1 MWSAVVPALNLLFLW
16 ILGISFAFLLMRER
30 LISRYS
36 AHIKHPL
43 IFLLLAA
50 LLVRLVPL
58 ILLPVGA
65 AYDVESFRLV
75 GEALLNGE
83 DVYTSAAAGRHPYFP
98 LQMVAVGAATY
109 LSRTTTLPFII
120 WLKLPAVLADVL
132 ISMVIYKSFRR
143 WGKSETTSLYWA
155 LLYALNPISVLV
167 SAYHG
172 QFDAVPVLLLL
183 LSWYSYRFGRRIIR
197 SAVFLGFAILIKT
210 WPIVFLP
217 ITFIRLPNY
226 RQRFGYA
233 ILTLSIPILFS
244 TAYVVWFSTNPVP
257 MLRRTLTHAGVPGY
271 WGLSSLIYLPGSLL
285 FNPDRVLQIILP
297 LQRVLLLIV
306 GLLAL
311 WWTRRQ
317 DALNALLTIIL
328 IVFSIMLGMGLQW
341 LLWPIAFAVLASE
354 DRWLKWYSITG
365 TLMMLVH
372 LYGLHLYP
380 WLNQLLEP
388 QTATT
393 ILRLASLPV
402 WVTVLLWT
410 LSRLRRT
417 APTTSHPV
425 KHS

>member
-1 MWSAVVPALNLLFLW
+1 MWSAVVPALNLLLLW
-16 ILGISFAFLLMRER
+16 LLGISFAFLLLRER
-30 LISRYS
+30 IIARYS

-43 IFLLLAA
+43 IFLLLVA

-83 DVYTSAAAGRHPYFP
+83 DIYTSAAAGRHPYFP
-98 LQMVAVGAATY
+98 LQMVAVSTAVY
-109 LSRTTTLPFII
+109 LSRTTMLPFII

-132 ISMVIYKSFRR
+132 VSMVIYKSFRQ

-155 LLYALNPISVLV
+155 LLYALNPIPVLV

-172 QFDAVPVLLLL
+172 QFDAIPVLLLL
-183 LSWYSYRFGRRIIR
+183 LAWYSYCFGRRIIR
-197 SAVFLGFAILIKT
+197 SAVFLGFAILNKT

-217 ITFIRLPNY
+217 IAFIRLPSN
-226 RQRFGYA
+226 RQRFGYS
-233 ILTLSIPILFS
+233 ILTFSIPILFT
-244 TAYVVWFSTNPVP
+244 TAYIVWFKSNPVP

-271 WGLSSLIYLPGSLL
+271 WGLSTLIYLPGSLI
-285 FNPDRVLQIILP
+285 FNPERVLQIILP
-297 LQRVLLLIV
+297 LQRVLLLIG
-306 GLLAL
+306 GLVAL

-328 IVFSIMLGMGLQW
+328 TVFSIMLGMGIQW

-354 DRWLKWYSITG
+354 ARWLKWYSIMG

-380 WLNQLLEP
+380 WLNQLFEP

-393 ILRLASLPV
+393 ILRLSSLPV
-402 WVTVLLWT
+402 WIIVLLWT
-410 LSRLRRT
+410 LSRLRRA
-417 APTTSHPV
+417 APTTSHPIE
-425 KHS
+425 SS